1 MQIDRRIFLGGLS
14 AALVAPGRAR
24 AAKRDRQR
32 RPRRAG
38 AGASDA
44 RISGR
49 PARRHHALHGRA
61 RSPDRLAARQPRR
74 RARIPRSEKIGARPE
89 VGRITGRGNTANLEV
104 VLALKPDLILDI
116 GIVNN
121 TYISLADRVQQQTGI
136 PYALL
141 DGRFDGI
148 PDTYRTIGAL
158 TGRRD
163 AGEAAA
169 RYAERNRQD
178 DHEPAAAEPRNG
190 RASTTRAGRAAS
202 RPGSAARSMWR
213 RSSCSR
219 ATSRAARAAASPPC
233 RSRTCW
239 CGIPR

>member
-14 AALVAPGRAR
+14 AALVAPTDARAESVTDSAGRAVPVPAQVTRVFPAGPPAAITLYTIAPDLLIGWPR
-24 AAKRDRQR
+24 AN
-32 RPRRAG
+32 RA
-38 AGASDA
+38 DE
-44 RISGR
+44 REF
-49 PARRHHALHGRA
+49 L
-61 RSPDRLAARQPRR
+61 D
-74 RARIPRSEKIGARPE
+74 EKIGARPE

-148 PDTYRTIGAL
+148 PEHLPHHRRADRTPRRRRGRGAL
-158 TGRRD
+158 CRGDRQD
-163 AGEAAA
+163 HHAAA
-169 RYAERNRQD
+169 CRR
-178 DHEPAAAEPRNG
+178 PRSG
-190 RASTTRAGRAAS
+190 RASTTRAGRAGS
-202 RPGSAARSMWR
+202 RPASAARSMWR
-213 RSSCSR
+213 RSSCWR
-219 ATSRAARAAASPPC
+219 AMSRAARAAASPPC

-239 CGIPR
+239 CGIRR